1 MSKKSST
8 FARKSEADGKGKHN
22 TYRFKTMRK
31 SILLAAITLQ
41 GTVAQTGH
49 KGIVIQNG
57 KKIIK

>member
-1 MSKKSST
+1 MLKV
-8 FARKSEADGKGKHN
+8 ECL
-22 TYRFKTMRK
+22 MRK